1 MKKTVLALTLAALAV
16 PAFAQEKKAPE
27 PELTISGNFGLFSD
41 YRFRGISQT
50 EKKPAAQGGFDL
62 VHKNGFYLGTWASSV
77 NAEFTGFTASS
88 AGLELDVYGGYKFNV
103 GSIGVDIGNLYYYY
117 PGALSGSDSPNT
129 NEVYLGLSYGP
140 VTLKTSYATT
150 KYFGGGANSGSYYV
164 DLSTAIPLSDG
175 LSLKAHVGYLS
186 VKGGDTGTD
195 YRVGIAK
202 DIDGYVFGL
211 DYVGNSGDW
220 KDTMNG
226 DSVSTPQKKVGGNR
240 AVVYVTKTF

>member
-16 PAFAQEKKAPE
+16 PAFAQDKKAPE

-62 VHKNGFYLGTWASSV
+62 VHKNGFYLGTWTSSV
-77 NAEFTGFTASS
+77 NAEFTGLTASS

-117 PGALSGSDSPNT
+117 PGARSSGSPNT

-150 KYFGGGANSGSYYV
+150 KYFDFGTGSSGSYYV

-220 KDTMNG
+220 KDTMYE
-226 DSVSTPQKKVGGNR
+226 SSASTPDKKVGGNG